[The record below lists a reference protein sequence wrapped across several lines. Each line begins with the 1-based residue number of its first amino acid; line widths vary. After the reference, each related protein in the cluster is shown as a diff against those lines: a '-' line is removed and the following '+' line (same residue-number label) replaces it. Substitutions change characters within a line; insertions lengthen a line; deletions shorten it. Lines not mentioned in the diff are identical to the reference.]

1 MAHPDHDQ
9 VIGRIAGARLRG
21 MADGRAVTRVG
32 PEVHP
37 DAETWAAYVEGGLQA
52 DEVVRLE
59 THLGGCAICRR
70 LVAVLTTELRLSPEE
85 RRAVYEQAIQLGRF
99 DINRLKTIGTGPPP
113 TAPSIAPAA
122 RKVSPLARSTER
134 DGTS

>member
-1 MAHPDHDQ
+1 MSRKLQKTRDQ
-9 VIGRIAGARLRG
+9 IK
-21 MADGRAVTRVG
+21 
-32 PEVHP
+32 
-37 DAETWAAYVEGGLQA
+37 AAI
-52 DEVVRLE
+52 D
-59 THLGGCAICRR
+59 
-70 LVAVLTTELRLSPEE
+70 AVLTTELRLSPEE